1 MIRLNFNF
9 QTLLGDTLGCLI
21 FSDFLED
28 EFSSEN
34 LHFLLAAYAFS
45 KTQGQIEMRTKA
57 ELLINSY
64 ILGWIMRIRVFWV
77 LFLTVKML
85 IYSSNTSDLPLCKRL
100 KFNNTG
106 EFTRSDRTGN
116 ISTSWNGWIKS
127 KSFCRSREL
136 NSRLIEIRFV

>member
-1 MIRLNFNF
+1 MSFFKSMLEPWPDPAGSLTLVKAASNGIFNIICK
-9 QTLLGDTLGCLI
+9 TLLGDTLGCLI

-64 ILGWIMRIRVFWV
+64 I
-77 LFLTVKML
+77 
-85 IYSSNTSDLPLCKRL
+85 
-100 KFNNTG
+100 
-106 EFTRSDRTGN
+106 
-116 ISTSWNGWIKS
+116 
-127 KSFCRSREL
+127 
-136 NSRLIEIRFV
+136 